1 MDIANLLI
9 TLVSG
14 AAGGN
19 LAGAAM
25 KDKGLGTLGNTIAG
39 LVGGTAGHYIA
50 QAFDL
55 YSKVGTTGAEL
66 DLGNILTT
74 VGTSGV
80 SGAVL
85 LVIVSY
91 IKQALNK

>member
-19 LAGAAM
+19 LAGAAL

-39 LVGGTAGHYIA
+39 LVGGTAGNYIA
-50 QAFDL
+50 QAIDL
-55 YSKVGTTGAEL
+55 YSKLGVNGTEL
-66 DLGNILTT
+66 DIGNILAT

-85 LVIVSY
+85 LVIVSL
-91 IKQALNK
+91 IKNALNK